1 MCTVT
6 YVPFENGDFILTS
19 SRDVPFSRKPAEVP
33 KTEIQEGIA
42 IHFPKDGEAGG
53 SWIGYS
59 SRERL
64 ICLLNGGFQDHQAQK
79 SYRKSRGHIV
89 IELLKVEDINLG
101 LKEIDL
107 VDIEPFTLVIVEWD
121 FKLFAFEF
129 VWDGV
134 QKHFRILSK
143 EPQIW
148 SSSTLYADEVKLK
161 REKWFEAW
169 RRETAMDRE
178 TLLEFHRT
186 AGEGDQETDVLML
199 RKGGGTVSIT
209 SVAKTGST
217 LDMAYTP
224 IDVVKL
230 KK

>member
-6 YVPFENGDFILTS
+6 YVPFDNGDFILTS
-19 SRDVPFSRKPAEVP
+19 SRDVPFSRKPADFP
-33 KTEIQEGIA
+33 KTDIQDGIA

-64 ICLLNGGFQDHQAQK
+64 ICLLNGGFEDHQVQE

-121 FKLFAFEF
+121 FEVFAFEF
-129 VWDGV
+129 VWDGRR
-134 QKHFRILSK
+134 KHFRILPD
-143 EPQIW
+143 EPHIW
-148 SSSTLYADEVKLK
+148 SSSTLYSDGIKAK
-161 REKWFEAW
+161 RKKWFEVW
-169 RRETAMDRE
+169 RSGREMNRE
-178 TLLEFHRT
+178 NLLEFHLS
-186 AGEGDQETDVLML
+186 AGEGDPKTDVLMY

-209 SVAKTGST
+209 SVVKSGNS
-217 LDMAYTP
+217 LDMAYHP

>member
-42 IHFPKDGEAGG
+42 VHFPKDGEAGG

-59 SRERL
+59 SKERL
-64 ICLLNGGFQDHQAQK
+64 ICLLNGGFQDHQAQE

-101 LKEIDL
+101 LKEINL
-107 VDIEPFTLVIVEWD
+107 KEIEPFTLVIVEWD

-129 VWDGV
+129 VWDGE
-134 QKHFRILSK
+134 QKHFRILPD
-143 EPQIW
+143 EPAIW
-148 SSSTLYADEVKLK
+148 SSSTLYSDEVKVK
-161 REKWFEAW
+161 REKWFEDW
-169 RRETAMDRE
+169 RYENTMNRENLQD
-178 TLLEFHRT
+178 FHYN
-186 AGEGDQETDVLML
+186 AGEGNPETDVLMY
-199 RKGGGTVSIT
+199 RPGGGTVSIT
-209 SVAKTGST
+209 SVMKIGDTI
-217 LDMAYTP
+217 DMHYSP
-224 IDVVKL
+224 VDVVKL

>member
-19 SRDVPFSRKPAEVP
+19 SRDVPYSRKPADAP
-33 KTEIQEGIA
+33 KTEMQEGIA
-42 IHFPKDGEAGG
+42 VHFPKDGEAGG

-64 ICLLNGGFQDHQAQK
+64 ICLLNGGFQDHVAQEK
-79 SYRKSRGHIV
+79 YRKSRGHVV

-107 VDIEPFTLVIVEWD
+107 LDIEPFTLVIVEWD

-129 VWDGV
+129 VWDGE
-134 QKHFRILSK
+134 QKHFRIL
-143 EPQIW
+143 PQKPAIW
-148 SSSTLYADEVKLK
+148 SSSTLYTDEVKAK
-161 REKWFEAW
+161 REKWFKDW
-169 RRETAMDRE
+169 RKGNTLNREN
-178 TLLEFHRT
+178 LLSFHRT
-186 AGEGDQETDVLML
+186 AGEGNPESDVLMS

-209 SVAKTGST
+209 SVEKSDNAI
-217 LDMAYTP
+217 DMQYIP
-224 IDVVKL
+224 IDEVRS

>member
-19 SRDVPFSRKPAEVP
+19 SRDVPFSRKPAHPP
-33 KTEIQEGIA
+33 KTEIQDGIA
-42 IHFPKDGEAGG
+42 VHFPKDGEAGG

-64 ICLLNGGFQDHQAQK
+64 ICLLNGGFQDHQTQE

-107 VDIEPFTLVIVEWD
+107 VNIEPFTLVIVEWD
-121 FKLFAFEF
+121 FNVFGFEF
-129 VWDGV
+129 VWDGRR
-134 QKHFRILSK
+134 KHFRMLSN

-148 SSSTLYADEVKLK
+148 SSSTLYSPEVKSK
-161 REKWFEAW
+161 RQKWFQEW
-169 RRETAMDRE
+169 RREKAMDRE
-178 TLLEFHRT
+178 NLLEFHRT
-186 AGEGDQETDVLML
+186 AGEGDPKTDVLML

-209 SVAKTGST
+209 SVVKTGST
-217 LDMAYTP
+217 IDMAYTP
-224 IDVVKL
+224 VDVVKL

>member
-19 SRDVPFSRKPAEVP
+19 SRDVPFSRKPAHPP
-33 KTEIQEGIA
+33 KTEIQDGIA
-42 IHFPKDGEAGG
+42 VHFPKDGEAGG

-64 ICLLNGGFQDHQAQK
+64 ICLLNGGFEDHQSRE

-89 IELLKVEDINLG
+89 IELLKAEDINKG

-121 FKLFAFEF
+121 FKVFAFEF
-129 VWDGV
+129 VWDGRR
-134 QKHFRILSK
+134 KHFRILPN

-148 SSSTLYADEVKLK
+148 SSSTLYSDVIKAK
-161 REKWFEAW
+161 REEWFEAW
-169 RRETAMDRE
+169 RNDKEMNRENLMA
-178 TLLEFHRT
+178 FHLT
-186 AGEGDQETDVLML
+186 AGEGDPKTDVLMH

-209 SVAKTGST
+209 SVLKSGHTI
-217 LDMAYTP
+217 DMDYKP

-230 KK
+230 KR